1 MKVIGLTGGIAS
13 GKSTVTKL
21 LRQYGLDVLDADA
34 IAWELAQPN
43 NKLWQSYV
51 DRYGERVLLPNQ
63 QLNRQA
69 VADIVFSQP
78 EEKEWMDGMAHPI
91 IKAEIQNQLNHL
103 SEAGKKAAVIDV
115 PLLYEAGWDKLV
127 DEVWLVYV
135 DSEVQLQRLMARNG
149 YDVQEAKRRIKAQM
163 PLAEKRRKAQV
174 VIDNNGTDQELA
186 ERVKKLLDAQKEWQ
200 CNIY

>member
-51 DRYGERVLLPNQ
+51 DRYGERVLLSDQ

-78 EEKEWMDGMAHPI
+78 EEKAWMDGMAHPI

-115 PLLYEAGWDKLV
+115 PLLYKAGWDKLV

-149 YDVQEAKRRIKAQM
+149 YDVQEAARRIKAQM

-174 VIDNNGTDQELA
+174 VIDNNGTAQELA
-186 ERVKKLLDAQKEWQ
+186 ERVKNLLDAQKEWQ
-200 CNIY
+200 CNI

>member
-51 DRYGERVLLPNQ
+51 DRYGERVLLSDQ

-78 EEKEWMDGMAHPI
+78 EEKAWMDGMAHPI
-91 IKAEIQNQLNHL
+91 IKAAIQNQLNHL

-149 YDVQEAKRRIKAQM
+149 YDVQEAARRIKAQM

-174 VIDNNGTDQELA
+174 VIDNNGTAQELA

-200 CNIY
+200 CNI

>member
-43 NKLWQSYV
+43 NKLWQSYA
-51 DRYGERVLLPNQ
+51 DRYGERVLLPDQ

-78 EEKEWMDGMAHPI
+78 EEKAWMDGMAHPI

-149 YDVQEAKRRIKAQM
+149 YDVQEAERRIKAQM

-174 VIDNNGTDQELA
+174 VIDNNGTGQELA

>member
-43 NKLWQSYV
+43 NKLWRSYV
-51 DRYGERVLLPNQ
+51 DRYGERVLLPDQ

-78 EEKEWMDGMAHPI
+78 EEKAWMDGMAHPI

-149 YDVQEAKRRIKAQM
+149 YDVQEAERRIKAQM

-200 CNIY
+200 CNI

>member
-51 DRYGERVLLPNQ
+51 DRYGERVLLSDQ

-78 EEKEWMDGMAHPI
+78 EEKAWMDGMAHPI

-149 YDVQEAKRRIKAQM
+149 YDVQEAARRIKAQM

-174 VIDNNGTDQELA
+174 VIDNNGTAQELA
-186 ERVKKLLDAQKEWQ
+186 ERVKNLLDAQKEWQ
-200 CNIY
+200 CNI

>member
-51 DRYGERVLLPNQ
+51 DRYGERVLLSDQ

-78 EEKEWMDGMAHPI
+78 EEKAWMDGMAHPI
-91 IKAEIQNQLNHL
+91 IKAAIQNQLNHL
-103 SEAGKKAAVIDV
+103 SAAGKKAAVIDV

-149 YDVQEAKRRIKAQM
+149 YDVQEAARRIKAQM
-163 PLAEKRRKAQV
+163 PLVEKRRKAQV
-174 VIDNNGTDQELA
+174 VIDNDGTAQELA

-200 CNIY
+200 CTI